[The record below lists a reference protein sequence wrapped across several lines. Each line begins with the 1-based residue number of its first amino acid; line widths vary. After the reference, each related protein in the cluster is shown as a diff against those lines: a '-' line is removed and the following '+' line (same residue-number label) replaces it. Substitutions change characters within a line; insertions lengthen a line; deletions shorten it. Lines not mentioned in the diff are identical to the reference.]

1 MQHSGITDKFRF
13 AFEKT
18 SDEIKKA
25 ASAKIAA
32 LVAKNKEREERV
44 AGLRKEYGIDD
55 AAFAQILQSARQQDQ
70 ARSFTYASNG
80 GSPGVNSGRMEERTI
95 GAGVVNHLLTENDFI
110 QGDKANIKRLEMI
123 VRNLRP
129 LVRVA
134 PGQTYTADAY
144 ALSYDELE
152 FLGF

>member
-13 AFEKT
+13 TFEKT

-25 ASAKIAA
+25 AVAKIAA
-32 LVAKNKEREERV
+32 LAEKNKEREERV

-55 AAFAQILQSARQQDQ
+55 AALAQILQSARQQEQ
-70 ARSFTYASNG
+70 HARSFTYASGN
-80 GSPGVNSGRMEERTI
+80 PGTNSGRMEERTI

-129 LVRVA
+129 LVRQGHTV
-134 PGQTYTADAY
+134 DAY